1 MMRGGP
7 LLLRNLLSMC
17 IALVPIAACTQNG
30 GSNVTSPQSNP
41 PVPLFGQGDSLLN
54 QMAAGQGNQWAQ
66 KQVASAAAADGMQL
80 FVRLLEQNGHD
91 RQRAWM
97 AFYQTP
103 EGQRVARTPGALKL
117 LTDWLNSVVTLP
129 SGQQDSYPAQKLPST
144 GPQQSIGANTQPA
157 NQLGANGS
165 FLGPYRSNAYGP
177 GLNSDATGRPFIW
190 QPEPGQGPPDPFAT
204 VRPNAYGPGIGMD
217 QFGRPVQPA
226 CPPSQ
231 QFC

>member
-1 MMRGGP
+1 MMRWAP
-7 LLLRNLLSMC
+7 LLLRNLLLMC
-17 IALVPIAACTQNG
+17 IALVPIAACTRNG
-30 GSNVTSPQSNP
+30 GSNGNNP
-41 PVPLFGQGDSLLN
+41 RPNILT

-66 KQVASAAAADGMQL
+66 EQVASAAAADGMQL

-129 SGQQDSYPAQKLPST
+129 SGQQDSYPEQDSYPAQKQPLT

-165 FLGPYRSNAYGP
+165 FLGPYRPNAYGP
-177 GLNSDATGRPFIW
+177 GINSDATGRPFIW
-190 QPEPGQGPPDPFAT
+190 QPSPGQGPPDPFAT